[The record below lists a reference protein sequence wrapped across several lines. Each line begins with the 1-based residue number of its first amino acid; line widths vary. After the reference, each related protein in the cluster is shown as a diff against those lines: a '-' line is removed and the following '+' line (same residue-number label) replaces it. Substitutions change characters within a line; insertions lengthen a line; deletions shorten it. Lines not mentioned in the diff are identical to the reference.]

1 MHFISSLMATKI
13 STQKSQQNSQIT
25 KNSKAIQ
32 NNWKNRKDRN
42 KSVRMKWSNLILL
55 PPTTII
61 LTIILCTKA
70 LPLTTSRK
78 SNHPK
83 ICLLLSMRK
92 MIISKIKGIQTPRNQ
107 YKEKNKFPTFSPIKA
122 DPSHSF
128 SICSLRNPISSVKM
142 TKWKSRVKVKN
153 MGLMKMRERVV
164 KNYNCCYR
172 TTKTWETI
180 LKECWNLFK
189 TQMKARTSSSMK

>member
-1 MHFISSLMATKI
+1 
-13 STQKSQQNSQIT
+13 
-25 KNSKAIQ
+25 
-32 NNWKNRKDRN
+32 
-42 KSVRMKWSNLILL
+42 MKWSNLILL

-128 SICSLRNPISSVKM
+128 SICSLRNPI
-142 TKWKSRVKVKN
+142 
-153 MGLMKMRERVV
+153 GRERVDRRV
-164 KNYNCCYR
+164 SRSRSARCAVFLHSD
-172 TTKTWETI
+172 TTPSA
-180 LKECWNLFK
+180 NLLTLPPAGAGGK
-189 TQMKARTSSSMK
+189 LNAAR